1 MSAVDLIT
9 QQSAVPVAAAYLGQL
24 AREWE
29 ATMPAVLIRSRFLA
43 LLYVLHDRADQV
55 GHLRP
60 RHGADVVQDLARG
73 ACLRTEDAVRYLA
86 AAVAAGVVVHRAPG
100 MLALVPSRPRL
111 GGRRRPPHRPTDP
124 RGPPPVKASR
134 PTPPTASLEAAAPR
148 TTGVGC
154 AAPSASRTV
163 RCAPTSTSPGTSACA
178 AGDSSRAAATRGPEP
193 YAALGLPRVWHDT
206 GYRAGWLETAAKRH
220 GVTDWH
226 DVPPGHRAPGR
237 TVRLDH
243 PGRPGGGGRRPRP
256 PGGGVRA
263 GPRPSVRP
271 CRREGRPPV
280 TRPYGPRHDQALHL
294 LSVRSLG
301 DKGCEQGTTHQE
313 EPMAS
318 AAQLA
323 ARPAVPRL
331 PDGTYAVPDPHDPEV
346 TTLWRVT
353 GGGLH
358 PWPLRQR
365 WAPRPPAADP
375 DIQPEERRAHR
386 ERWYAEVYWPWKAAV
401 AEEIR
406 RVPRT
411 AADLFDRLVPEHAR
425 PRAVFAALLDG
436 RPTREEL
443 DEAERQEERAD
454 RDHLRIVAVLA
465 AAGLPYRHIARAFR
479 VSTSTAWHWAQRGTA
494 LWHQENA
501 PEAWRP
507 LSPHSRP
514 WTTSRPAQPLYGP
527 HSAQHRPHR
536 PRTLTRTLTRRSPRG
551 HGPGSASTRR
561 T

>member
-1 MSAVDLIT
+1 
-9 QQSAVPVAAAYLGQL
+9 
-24 AREWE
+24 
-29 ATMPAVLIRSRFLA
+29 
-43 LLYVLHDRADQV
+43 
-55 GHLRP
+55 
-60 RHGADVVQDLARG
+60 
-73 ACLRTEDAVRYLA
+73 
-86 AAVAAGVVVHRAPG
+86 
-100 MLALVPSRPRL
+100 
-111 GGRRRPPHRPTDP
+111 
-124 RGPPPVKASR
+124 
-134 PTPPTASLEAAAPR
+134 
-148 TTGVGC
+148 
-154 AAPSASRTV
+154 
-163 RCAPTSTSPGTSACA
+163 
-178 AGDSSRAAATRGPEP
+178 
-193 YAALGLPRVWHDT
+193 
-206 GYRAGWLETAAKRH
+206 
-220 GVTDWH
+220 
-226 DVPPGHRAPGR
+226 
-237 TVRLDH
+237 
-243 PGRPGGGGRRPRP
+243 
-256 PGGGVRA
+256 
-263 GPRPSVRP
+263 
-271 CRREGRPPV
+271 
-280 TRPYGPRHDQALHL
+280 
-294 LSVRSLG
+294 
-301 DKGCEQGTTHQE
+301 
-313 EPMAS
+313 MAS

-501 PEAWRP
+501 PEGLAAALATLPPLDDLKARTAALRP
-507 LSPHSRP
+507 PQ
-514 WTTSRPAQPLYGP
+514 RPAPTPPPEDPDEDPDEAFTAWARARFGIDP
-527 HSAQHRPHR
+527 ED
-536 PRTLTRTLTRRSPRG
+536 LTELEAAGTDWTELDALNEADADQLAALLDDLADKEPAT
-551 HGPGSASTRR
+551 
-561 T
+561 